1 MIVFL
6 SIILFILIAFI
17 IFGISGFFLQ
27 RDDYKRKRIELIAK
41 YGPPTII
48 INNLTAYLFEK
59 QRVLAIYG
67 IEHSFDSILDFR
79 VNDSQSYSITTSSSS
94 MIGRTLVGGVL
105 LGGAGAIVGANTA
118 SKNVTSNGS
127 NYKIFITTKDLSD
140 PVIEY
145 QTTNE
150 ATANKL
156 ISVLKIIIDK
166 NNTNKNG
173 KN

>member
-1 MIVFL
+1 MAIS
-6 SIILFILIAFI
+6 SII
-17 IFGISGFFLQ
+17 LQ

-48 INNLTAYLFEK
+48 INKLTAYLFEE

-67 IEHSFDSILDFR
+67 IEHSFDNILDFS
-79 VNDSQSYSITTSSSS
+79 VNDSQSYRVSTSSSS
-94 MIGRTLVGGVL
+94 MIGRGLVGGIL
-105 LGGAGAIVGANTA
+105 LGGAGAVVGANTA
-118 SKNVTSNGS
+118 SKNVTSDITT
-127 NYKIFITTKDLSD
+127 YKIFITTNKLAD

-145 QTTNE
+145 QTTDE
-150 ATANKL
+150 TTANKL

-166 NNTNKNG
+166 NNTTKNG